1 MHPVYIRLIVYVL
14 STVAGMIPAAWAG
27 WISYDAAAGMLQIS
41 VQGLGG
47 AIAAGLA
54 LALGVFKKWGVK

>member
-1 MHPVYIRLIVYVL
+1 MHPVYIRLIIYVL

-27 WISYDAAAGMLQIS
+27 WISYDATAGMLHIS

-54 LALGVFKKWGVK
+54 LALGVFKRWGVK